1 MNKSMKLIVVGLFL
15 VIAGFF
21 GAREGDQIP
30 VEYLDMLGMEPS
42 YSCENPQIKANI
54 TPNGKIYHVPGGV
67 YYDRTDLDPTNG
79 ERLFCTEEEAQ
90 DAGWRKS
97 VR

>member
-1 MNKSMKLIVVGLFL
+1 MNKSMSYMIVGLVLLF
-15 VIAGFF
+15 AGLF
-21 GAREGDQIP
+21 GAREGDYVP
-30 VEYLDMLGMEPS
+30 VEYLDMLGMQPS
-42 YSCENPQIKANI
+42 YSCENPQIKANV